1 MGALGPDTHQL
12 YLQLQLL
19 SGQDASK
26 AQPPFFHPTPT
37 PPPHAPGSSSSYV
50 AGAHGPVDDFVYGLV
65 PGAGNGTLAPGEG
78 SPMLGHS
85 AFLENDQFV
94 DGLEDPLALMS
105 GDELSAFLSD
115 EAGGVPPEF
124 LARSLAAFAGQ
135 DNVIQCLN
143 IASGLAEKTALDVAY
158 RIRWLSDL
166 KKKNLGQEK
175 SAVANVT
182 KGKGTKVANKKN
194 NKHPLSKEALDSRSV
209 EDIIR
214 DNNRLMDKIEEILRT
229 GEVNNCPDYFYHVKM
244 NMDAMQNKVKDL
256 ASVMLGLA
264 VGDEEWEDV
273 LKDRHDTPPYLFTL
287 VCKAPKCQGFLC
299 LPSAPAAVNLAFRGL
314 RVMEARCIPMNVDK
328 LKKMAGAVRTGGKGS
343 VRRKKK
349 AVHKTTTT
357 DDKRLQSTL
366 KRVGVNTI
374 PGIEEVNIFK
384 DDVVIQ
390 FQNPKVQASIAA
402 NTWVV
407 SGTPQTKKLQDLLP
421 TIINQL
427 GNSMITGPDNLD
439 NLRRLAEQF
448 QKQMPGGEAGGASIG
463 AAQDDDDDVPELVPG
478 ETFEEAAE
486 EKKEPEAKKEA
497 EPEEKKESS

>member
-1 MGALGPDTHQL
+1 MGALGPDIHQL

-50 AGAHGPVDDFVYGLV
+50 AAAHGPVDDFVYGLV

-124 LARSLAAFAGQ
+124 LPDFLARSLAACQTAMADSPPVPPAGVPSRSSSGSPGLGCAQARPTDDSPAGGLEEPLTRMSGDDDLSAFLSDEAGVNSLSMPPEYPIRSLLVYQPAMADSPPAPTAAVPSQSSSGSPGQGCAQARATDSPVGGAYQPVPDYSQAASLDAPQQEPDSETAEVARMAHVAARCGDKPSTAWSVEEDQLLFRGLSRFAGQ

-158 RIRWLSDL
+158 RIRWLSGL

-209 EDIIR
+209 KDIIR

-229 GEVNNCPDYFYHVKM
+229 GEVNNCPDYFYYVKM

-273 LKDRHDTPPYLFTL
+273 LKDRHDTPQAGEDAATTP
-287 VCKAPKCQGFLC
+287 AP
-299 LPSAPAAVNLAFRGL
+299 
-314 RVMEARCIPMNVDK
+314 
-328 LKKMAGAVRTGGKGS
+328 
-343 VRRKKK
+343 
-349 AVHKTTTT
+349 
-357 DDKRLQSTL
+357 
-366 KRVGVNTI
+366 
-374 PGIEEVNIFK
+374 
-384 DDVVIQ
+384 
-390 FQNPKVQASIAA
+390 
-402 NTWVV
+402 
-407 SGTPQTKKLQDLLP
+407 
-421 TIINQL
+421 
-427 GNSMITGPDNLD
+427 
-439 NLRRLAEQF
+439 
-448 QKQMPGGEAGGASIG
+448 
-463 AAQDDDDDVPELVPG
+463 
-478 ETFEEAAE
+478 
-486 EKKEPEAKKEA
+486 
-497 EPEEKKESS
+497 